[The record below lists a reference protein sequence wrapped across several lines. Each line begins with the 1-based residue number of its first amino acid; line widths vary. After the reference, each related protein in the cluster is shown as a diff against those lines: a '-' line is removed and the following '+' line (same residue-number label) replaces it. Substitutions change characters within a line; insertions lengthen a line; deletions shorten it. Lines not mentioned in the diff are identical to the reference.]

1 RGAQR
6 DGEGCSLMDSASL
19 HNDRNDYR
27 GYYFLTAVVVLL
39 LDQATKAMV
48 SRTIPLYDSIPIV
61 PRFFSITHVLNPGAA
76 FSLFAESSS
85 HYTTGALIVFSMAV
99 LVVVAITLWRSTAG
113 FTASALALSFIMGGA
128 LGNLL
133 DRIRLGSVVDFLAF
147 TLGTYHWPDF
157 NIADSAIVLG
167 CLLLITDVLSARSE
181 PQTG

>member
-1 RGAQR
+1 
-6 DGEGCSLMDSASL
+6 MDAL
-19 HNDRNDYR
+19 ANDRNDYR

-48 SRTIPLYDSIPIV
+48 SRTIPLYDSVPIV

-85 HYTTGALIVFSMAV
+85 HYTTAALIIFSVAV
-99 LVVVAITLWRSTAG
+99 LAVVGVTLWKSTSG
-113 FTASALALSFIMGGA
+113 FTSTALALSFIMGGA

-167 CLLLITDVLSARSE
+167 CLLLITDVLNQRAEAETS
-181 PQTG
+181 

>member
-1 RGAQR
+1 MATERT
-6 DGEGCSLMDSASL
+6 
-19 HNDRNDYR
+19 DYR

-39 LDQATKAMV
+39 LDQATKALV
-48 SRTIPLYDSIPIV
+48 SRSIPLYDSVPIV

-76 FSLFAESSS
+76 FSLFAQSSS

-99 LVVVAITLWRSTAG
+99 LAVVAVALWRSARG
-113 FTASALALSFIMGGA
+113 FTATSLALSFIMGGA

-157 NIADSAIVLG
+157 NVADSAIVLG
-167 CLLLITDVLSARSE
+167 CLLLVTDVLNTRSE
-181 PQTG
+181 S